1 MCYMCDAPSP
11 RSERK
16 GRGSARWAERASAP
30 QSGHPSF
37 SEFYGIA
44 IHHPL
49 YLKRPSCPLLRRPE
63 IMCGFGTQNVGTDLS
78 FFTQSRT
85 VGPPTTIRITQSIP
99 TLLARNG
106 AAPRN
111 DAGTKRLGSCRV
123 YGTTRL
129 HVNAFGRIYVLFRLP
144 STGLCICIWGAV

>member
-1 MCYMCDAPSP
+1 
-11 RSERK
+11 
-16 GRGSARWAERASAP
+16 
-30 QSGHPSF
+30 
-37 SEFYGIA
+37 
-44 IHHPL
+44 
-49 YLKRPSCPLLRRPE
+49 
-63 IMCGFGTQNVGTDLS
+63 MCGFGTQNVGTDLS

-85 VGPPTTIRITQSIP
+85 VGAPTTIRITQSIP

-129 HVNAFGRIYVLFRLP
+129 HVNAFGRIYVLFRRPDYVYAYGEQSNVHTIEPTRIEDEGWKLQHT
-144 STGLCICIWGAV
+144 S